1 MSERQVVEAE
11 RLIARFFDGDTT
23 LAEEQSLYR
32 LFSAE
37 ELPPSLERY
46 RKVFAAFGSMQAVP
60 AKKRL
65 MPRRPTMWK
74 AVAGVAAAV
83 VLAFGITAYS
93 DMRER
98 QMLALHYAGSYV
110 IENGQRIDDLTKIRP
125 DIENALKKAD
135 KIEASVEARRD
146 WAEQTEQ
153 DVLDN
158 IDDPEARQRV
168 KEMLGE

>member
-1 MSERQVVEAE
+1 MSEKQVAEAE

-23 LAEEQSLYR
+23 LAEEQALYR

-37 ELPPSLERY
+37 KLPPSLERY
-46 RKVFAAFGSMQAVP
+46 RKVFAAFGSMQATPMKKMLVP
-60 AKKRL
+60 HSRTL
-65 MPRRPTMWK
+65 WK

-83 VLAFGITAYS
+83 VLAFGVTAYS
-93 DMRER
+93 DVRER
-98 QMLALHYAGSYV
+98 QMLARHYGGSYV

-125 DIENALKKAD
+125 DIENALEKAD
-135 KIEASVEARRD
+135 QIEASVEARRD

-153 DVLDN
+153 EVLDN